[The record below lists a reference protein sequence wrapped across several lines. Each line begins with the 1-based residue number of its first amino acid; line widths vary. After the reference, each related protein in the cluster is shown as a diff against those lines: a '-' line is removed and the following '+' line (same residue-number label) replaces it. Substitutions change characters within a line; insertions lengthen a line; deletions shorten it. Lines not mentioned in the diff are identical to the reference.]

1 MSRTRGKYKQ
11 TQEIIKEHNLH
22 VLVYV
27 SYTCKVSGKWG
38 SENNLL
44 VFLACSMKC
53 TYDSS
58 WVRRFAK

>member
-1 MSRTRGKYKQ
+1 MSRTRGKYKW

-38 SENNLL
+38 SENNFS
-44 VFLACSMKC
+44 VFLKDVCGQATKIKQ
-53 TYDSS
+53 
-58 WVRRFAK
+58 A